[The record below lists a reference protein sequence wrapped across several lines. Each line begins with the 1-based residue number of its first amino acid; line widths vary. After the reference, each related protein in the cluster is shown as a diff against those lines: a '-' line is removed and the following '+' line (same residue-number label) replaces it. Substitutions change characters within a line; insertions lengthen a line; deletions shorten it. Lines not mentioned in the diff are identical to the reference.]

1 MKRFIRDFIYSFFLI
16 CIVAGGI
23 EKFAIKHMENEYSY
37 KHQYMNEH
45 KDDISILILGH
56 SHSSFGVNPHLLDSA
71 FNLAQGARPLYYDV
85 QLATEWIPKMSNLKI
100 VIISHGYDFPWG
112 FFNLHCFFGGDWK
125 REIVYMY
132 YRYMNIPFVETPY
145 DYLLQTALFSDHFAY
160 ENFTDEPM
168 GIDTYDSLG
177 FVWNGKTIHESENW
191 QQDDTVHIKDIGED
205 HLYRYVQEYTRQM
218 TEISN
223 VCYENNVRFV
233 MVTTPC
239 YESYL
244 QQTNTK
250 GMQTLYDIV
259 DSVRLYSPVEYYNY
273 IADEEFRSDTFYYD
287 CSHLNYYGAEKFTLR
302 LKKDLGL

>member
-1 MKRFIRDFIYSFFLI
+1 MKRFIIDIICVFILI
-16 CIVAGGI
+16 IISVVCVEIAMKYVN
-23 EKFAIKHMENEYSY
+23 NEYSY
-37 KHQYMNEH
+37 KQQYMNEH

-56 SHSSFGVNPHLLDSA
+56 SHTAWGINPHLLDNA
-71 FNLAQGARPLYYDV
+71 FNLAKSARPLYYDV
-85 QLATEWIPKMSNLKI
+85 KLATEWIPKMSNLKI

-112 FFNLHCFFGGDWK
+112 FFNLHYWGEDWK
-125 REIVYMY
+125 KETVYMHY
-132 YRYMNIPFVETPY
+132 KYMNIPFVETPH
-145 DYLLQTALFSDHFAY
+145 DYLLHTALFSDHIAY

-177 FVWNGKTIHESENW
+177 FVWHGKAIHQSEDW
-191 QQDDTVHIKDIGED
+191 LQDDMVHIKNIGED